1 MKMTR
6 KEYRTKQNIKRN
18 AYDLVLGFEQVFCL
32 VLDVLIL
39 LSGFVTIVNFAGA
52 FASYSYIGVLW
63 CFVFILEFALFL
75 GLRYSCY
82 QDIKADLDEKNKKE
96 NKDNPKQPFDA
107 PFVGLG
113 KWILNFVISNLPSL
127 NTFLDKFL
135 NRLGNDGSK
144 GK

>member
-1 MKMTR
+1 MKITR
-6 KEYRTKQNIKRN
+6 KQYRTKQNIKRN
-18 AYDLVLGFEQVFCL
+18 VYDLLLGIEQVLCV

-39 LSGFVTIVNFAGA
+39 FSGFATIVNFAGA
-52 FASYSYIGVLW
+52 VANYNYIGVLE
-63 CFVFILEFALFL
+63 CFILVLEFALFL
-75 GLRYSCY
+75 CLRNSCY

-113 KWILNFVISNLPSL
+113 KYILNFVISNLPSL

>member
-18 AYDLVLGFEQVFCL
+18 AYDLLLGLEQVLCV

-39 LSGFVTIVNFAGA
+39 FSGFATIVNFAGA
-52 FASYSYIGVLW
+52 VANYNYIGVLE
-63 CFVFILEFALFL
+63 CFVLVLEFALFL
-75 GLRYSCY
+75 CLRNSCY

-113 KWILNFVISNLPSL
+113 KYILNFVISNLPSL

-135 NRLGNDGSK
+135 NRLGNAG
-144 GK
+144 

>member
-1 MKMTR
+1 MKITR
-6 KEYRTKQNIKRN
+6 KQYRTKQNIKRN
-18 AYDLVLGFEQVFCL
+18 VYDLLLGIEQVLCV

-39 LSGFVTIVNFAGA
+39 FSGFATIVNFAGA
-52 FASYSYIGVLW
+52 VANYNYIGVLE
-63 CFVFILEFALFL
+63 CFVLVLEFALFL
-75 GLRYSCY
+75 CLRNSCY

-113 KWILNFVISNLPSL
+113 KYILNFVISNLPSL

-135 NRLGNDGSK
+135 NGLGNAGSK

>member
-1 MKMTR
+1 MKITR
-6 KEYRTKQNIKRN
+6 KQYRTKQNIKRN
-18 AYDLVLGFEQVFCL
+18 VYDLLLGIEQVLCV

-39 LSGFVTIVNFAGA
+39 FSGFATIVNFAGA
-52 FASYSYIGVLW
+52 VANYNYIGVLE
-63 CFVFILEFALFL
+63 CFVLVLEFALFL
-75 GLRYSCY
+75 CLRNSCY

-113 KWILNFVISNLPSL
+113 KYILNFVISNLPSL

-135 NRLGNDGSK
+135 NRLGNAGSK

>member
-1 MKMTR
+1 M
-6 KEYRTKQNIKRN
+6 
-18 AYDLVLGFEQVFCL
+18 
-32 VLDVLIL
+32 LIL
-39 LSGFVTIVNFAGA
+39 FSGFATIVNFAGA
-52 FASYSYIGVLW
+52 VANYNYIGVLE
-63 CFVFILEFALFL
+63 CFVLVLEFALFL
-75 GLRYSCY
+75 CLRNSCY

-113 KWILNFVISNLPSL
+113 KYILNFVISNLPSL

-135 NRLGNDGSK
+135 NRLGNAGSK

>member
-1 MKMTR
+1 MKITR
-6 KEYRTKQNIKRN
+6 KQYRTKQNIKRN
-18 AYDLVLGFEQVFCL
+18 AYDLLLGLEQVLCV

-39 LSGFVTIVNFAGA
+39 FSGFATIVNFAGA
-52 FASYSYIGVLW
+52 VANYNYIGVLE
-63 CFVFILEFALFL
+63 CFVLVLEFALSL
-75 GLRYSCY
+75 CLRNSCY

-113 KWILNFVISNLPSL
+113 KYILNFVISNLPSL

>member
-1 MKMTR
+1 MKISR
-6 KEYRTKQNIKRN
+6 KQYRTKQNIKRN
-18 AYDLVLGFEQVFCL
+18 VYDLLLGIEQVLCV

-39 LSGFVTIVNFAGA
+39 FSVFATIVNFAGA
-52 FASYSYIGVLW
+52 VANYNYIGVLE
-63 CFVFILEFALFL
+63 CFVLVLEFALFL
-75 GLRYSCY
+75 CLRNSCY

-113 KWILNFVISNLPSL
+113 KYILNFVISNLPSL

>member
-1 MKMTR
+1 MKITR
-6 KEYRTKQNIKRN
+6 KQYRTKQNIKRN
-18 AYDLVLGFEQVFCL
+18 VYDLLLGIEQVLCV

-39 LSGFVTIVNFAGA
+39 FSGFATIVNFAGA
-52 FASYSYIGVLW
+52 VANYNYIGVLE
-63 CFVFILEFALFL
+63 CFILVLEFALFL
-75 GLRYSCY
+75 CLRNSCY

-113 KWILNFVISNLPSL
+113 KYILNFVISNLPSL

-135 NRLGNDGSK
+135 NRLCNDF
-144 GK
+144 

>member
-1 MKMTR
+1 MKITR
-6 KEYRTKQNIKRN
+6 KQYRTKQNIKRN
-18 AYDLVLGFEQVFCL
+18 VYDLLLGIEQVLCV

-39 LSGFVTIVNFAGA
+39 FSGFATIVNFAGA
-52 FASYSYIGVLW
+52 VANYNYIGVLE
-63 CFVFILEFALFL
+63 CFVLVLEFALFL
-75 GLRYSCY
+75 CLSNSCY

-113 KWILNFVISNLPSL
+113 KYILNFVISNLPSL

-135 NRLGNDGSK
+135 NRLGNAGSK

>member
-6 KEYRTKQNIKRN
+6 KQYRTKQNIKRN

-39 LSGFVTIVNFAGA
+39 LSGFVTIVSFAGA

-96 NKDNPKQPFDA
+96 NKDNQKQPFDA

>member
-1 MKMTR
+1 MKITR
-6 KEYRTKQNIKRN
+6 KQYRTKQNIKRN
-18 AYDLVLGFEQVFCL
+18 VYDLLLGIEQVLCV

-39 LSGFVTIVNFAGA
+39 FSGFATIVNFAGA
-52 FASYSYIGVLW
+52 VANYNYIGVLE
-63 CFVFILEFALFL
+63 CFVLVLEFALFL
-75 GLRYSCY
+75 CLRNSRY

-113 KWILNFVISNLPSL
+113 KYILNFVISNLPSL
-127 NTFLDKFL
+127 NTFLDKHL